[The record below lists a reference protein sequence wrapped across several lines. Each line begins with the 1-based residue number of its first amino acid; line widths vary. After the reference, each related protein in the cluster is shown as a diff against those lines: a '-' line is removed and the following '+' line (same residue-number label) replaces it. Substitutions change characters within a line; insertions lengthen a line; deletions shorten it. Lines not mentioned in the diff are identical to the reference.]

1 VGAPHRAVQGGLQEV
16 LIWPWWVSDT
26 FCGSMFYVF
35 CMGTGCFKNLGSGV
49 PAPLSGAG
57 YTQKLLCLVILSH
70 PAKFSSSSYNGWTLE
85 IVGTKN
91 FGCWGEL
98 YLWPI

>member
-1 VGAPHRAVQGGLQEV
+1 LDYRLIAYQKNCAVGAPHRAVQGGLQEV

-49 PAPLSGAG
+49 PCSLEWGGIYPKTSLPG
-57 YTQKLLCLVILSH
+57 H
-70 PAKFSSSSYNGWTLE
+70 PKSPCQ
-85 IVGTKN
+85 I
-91 FGCWGEL
+91 
-98 YLWPI
+98 